1 MVSPLIAEFLL
12 AANLIYERILEI
24 LRQPYSNKEMLWI
37 LIPML
42 ISLFIIELYFGR
54 YTKEELGWNSAV
66 SNSLVLFFVGLNLAS
81 WLYSNKMLV
90 GFTEIEISV
99 LDIAVKKTFI
109 AGLIIAESILLLI
122 LNFFHLIIKRFAF
135 GISSSL
141 IINFVGVIS
150 IILVY
155 SEVPIDIITLPAVLV
170 MFICLVIF
178 FWIIRLIEPKV
189 QTEELEE
196 ESEEA

>member
-1 MVSPLIAEFLL
+1 MVSPLITEFLL
-12 AANLIYERILEI
+12 AANLIYERILEM
-24 LRQPYSNKEMLWI
+24 LRQPYLNKEMLWI

-90 GFTEIEISV
+90 GFTEIEIAV
-99 LDIAVKKTFI
+99 ADVAVKKTFI
-109 AGLIIAESILLLI
+109 AGLILAESILLLI
-122 LNFFHLIIKRFAF
+122 LNFFHLVIKRFAF

-189 QTEELEE
+189 EIEELEE
-196 ESEEA
+196 